1 MTVAVSPEMV
11 PQIVEQARAAAQAAA
26 AKYFEERLGG
36 KDNYACGFAWVDIYG
51 IKGSTK
57 LGKALA
63 ANGFRKSYSGTMQM
77 WNPSGFPCQNILT
90 KEVGADAA
98 ADVFTRYG
106 FTAYSGSRLD

>member
-11 PQIVEQARAAAQAAA
+11 SEIVEKARAAAQAAA

-36 KDNYACGFAWVDIYG
+36 EDRYACGFAWVDIYG
-51 IKGSTK
+51 IKGNTK

-63 ANGFRKSYSGTMQM
+63 ANGFRKSYTGSMQM
-77 WNPSGFPCQNILT
+77 WNPSGLPVQNIDC
-90 KEVGADAA
+90 KEAGAEAA
-98 ADVFTRYG
+98 AEVLTRYG